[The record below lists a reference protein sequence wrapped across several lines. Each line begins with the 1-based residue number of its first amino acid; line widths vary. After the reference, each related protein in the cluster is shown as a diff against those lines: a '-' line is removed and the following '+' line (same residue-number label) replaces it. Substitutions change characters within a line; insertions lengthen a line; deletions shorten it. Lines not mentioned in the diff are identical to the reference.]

1 MSYLSRRDG
10 RYSYRRRFPSDVAN
24 LIGRSEYR
32 KALGTADRAE
42 ALKLSRVLSV
52 EFDRICEEALA
63 GDASRAT
70 EGAPTPTPGQPT
82 ATDVLASLDSV
93 VRTVTLDLVERMQRP
108 GWQAH
113 AETQQIALRAHV
125 QGQMPPGVQMHPMVA
140 KAALNAV
147 ERVLAGDPMP
157 VRVER
162 VPVSIPVADT
172 ASQDGSHTAGAFEE
186 VLTEYCTGVGPGR
199 ASKVRGLA
207 ARILTWP
214 STADAQLER
223 IMQHCAERL
232 AAGGRASSV
241 HVDAAALVTVL
252 KRLPGWGGLALP
264 KTGTVAKAVRAGAGM
279 GKDQRDPIPLEQMLE
294 IHKAIKEQVPAHYPA
309 AILLARYGLRPGEL
323 LQEGPGALC
332 ERVDILGKRELV
344 FRAALSGGK
353 NAASRR
359 DLPVHPDDKPLFKA
373 VLAGL
378 DLAPDCSRA
387 VRNRRIRLR
396 VHHLSR
402 VFRRFLGDAPTLTLY
417 SQRHSCADLLRA
429 VGATTEE
436 VGGILGHAPAG
447 SKATSI
453 YGGSQPLDRPRELL
467 AKVREFLP
475 G

>member
-10 RYSYRRRFPSDVAN
+10 RYSYRRRFPSEVAS

-32 KALGTADRAE
+32 KALGTADRTE
-42 ALKLSRVLSV
+42 ASKLARVLSV

-63 GDASRAT
+63 SSASRET
-70 EGAPTPTPGQPT
+70 EGVPTPAPGQPT

-125 QGQMPPGVQMHPMVA
+125 QGRMPPGVQMHPMVA

-162 VPVSIPVADT
+162 VPTPTPVADT
-172 ASQDGSHTAGAFEE
+172 TSQDGSHTAEAFEE

-207 ARILTWP
+207 VRVLAWP
-214 STADAQLER
+214 STSDAQLER
-223 IMQHCAERL
+223 IMQHCAEKL

-252 KRLPGWGGLALP
+252 KRLPGWSGLALP
-264 KTGTVAKAVRAGAGM
+264 KTGSVAKAVRAGAGM
-279 GKDQRDPIPLEQMLE
+279 SKDQRDPIPLEQMLE

-323 LQEGPGALC
+323 LQEGPAALC

-344 FRAALSGGK
+344 FKAALSGGK

-359 DLPVHPDDKPLFKA
+359 DLPVHPDDAPLFKA

-378 DLAPDCSRA
+378 DLAADCSRT
-387 VRNRRIRLR
+387 VRNRRVRLR
-396 VHHLSR
+396 VHQLSR
-402 VFRRFLGDAPTLTLY
+402 VFRRFLGDTPALTLY